1 MLSEYIAIA
10 YENVR
15 HRKLRSWL
23 TMLGIFV
30 GVASIVALFS
40 LGQGLEVAIDRQ
52 FEEIGANK
60 LLIQPG
66 GSEIFTASFAT
77 AKLSEDDAKIVENV
91 NGVKSVSYMNM
102 NTPKVKYN
110 DKTLFLFSHALP
122 TDKRLDLVLESEN
135 IEVIEGRTLKDTD
148 KRKAMAGYDLANSDI
163 VFGKKM
169 GLHDKIYIEGI
180 EYEIVGVLSTKG
192 NKLEDRIVWIP
203 IKEARKLFGYDEN
216 QVDYIYAETSK
227 GYEPSIVAESV
238 KDRLRHFRNVKEDEE
253 DFQVI
258 TFEKIIESFKGVFTI
273 VQLVVLGITSI
284 SLIIGGIGILNT
296 MFTAVIERTSDIGI
310 MKAVGAKNSSILA
323 LFLVESGLIGLAGG
337 GVGVILGV
345 VASKLV
351 EYVGTVYLGSNLL
364 SAYFPWYLIIG
375 TMALSFALGA
385 LAGAIPAYKASK
397 LQPVEA
403 LRGK

>member
-40 LGQGLEVAIDRQ
+40 LGQGLEVAINEE
-52 FEEIGANK
+52 FEQIGANK
-60 LLIQPG
+60 IFIQPG
-66 GSEIFTASFAT
+66 GGEMFVNSFSST
-77 AKLSEDDAKIVENV
+77 ILTEDDAEIVESV
-91 NGVKSVSYMNM
+91 NGIKSVSYMNM
-102 NTPKVKYN
+102 ATPQVKFN
-110 DKTLFLFSHALP
+110 DRTLFLFSHALP
-122 TDKRLDLVLESEN
+122 IDKHRDLIMTAQN
-135 IEVIEGRTLKDTD
+135 IKITEGRALKEGDEH
-148 KRKAMAGYDLANSDI
+148 KVMVGYDLATSDI
-163 VFGKKM
+163 AFGKKI
-169 GLHDKIYIEGI
+169 GLHDKIYIEGT
-180 EYEIVGVLSTKG
+180 EYDVVGTLGSKG

-203 IKEARKLFGYDEN
+203 IDESRELFGYPEK
-216 QVDYIYAETSK
+216 QVDYIYAETSR
-227 GYEPSIVAESV
+227 GYEPEIVAESV
-238 KDRLRHFRNVKEDEE
+238 KDKLRRYRNVKKGEE

-258 TFEKIIESFKGVFTI
+258 TFEKIIESFKGVFSI

-345 VASKLV
+345 GISKLV
-351 EYVGTVYLGSNLL
+351 EYAGAVYLGSNLL
-364 SAYFPWYLIIG
+364 KAYFPWYLILG
-375 TMALSFALGA
+375 TMALSFVLGA
-385 LAGAIPAYKASK
+385 LAGAVPAYQASK

-403 LRGK
+403 LRK